1 MKLRLLCVGRLS
13 EGYLQDGTEIFAER
27 IRHYLPLEII
37 ELREEKAGRKADS
50 RYLVAREGER
60 LLEKLPPDALVVAL
74 DEKGRQ
80 LTSEKLARL
89 IERPMVEGASNLIFI
104 IGGPY
109 GLSEDVK
116 RRADRILSLSD
127 LTFTHQ
133 MARLFLLEQI
143 YRGLTIIRNEPY
155 HNR

>member
-1 MKLRLLCVGRLS
+1 MKVRLLCVGRLS
-13 EGYLQDGTEIFAER
+13 ESYLQEATQLFAER

-37 ELREEKAGRKADS
+37 ELREEKAGKKADA

-60 LLEKLPPDALVVAL
+60 LLEKMPPDALVVAL

-80 LTSEKLARL
+80 LTSEKLAL
-89 IERPMVEGASNLIFI
+89 QIERPMVEGRANLVFI
-104 IGGPY
+104 VGGPY
-109 GLSEDVK
+109 GLSEQVK
-116 RRADRILSLSD
+116 RRADKILSLSE

-143 YRGLTIIRNEPY
+143 YRALTIIRNAPY

>member
-37 ELREEKAGRKADS
+37 ELREEKAGRKADP

-116 RRADRILSLSD
+116 RKADRILSLSD